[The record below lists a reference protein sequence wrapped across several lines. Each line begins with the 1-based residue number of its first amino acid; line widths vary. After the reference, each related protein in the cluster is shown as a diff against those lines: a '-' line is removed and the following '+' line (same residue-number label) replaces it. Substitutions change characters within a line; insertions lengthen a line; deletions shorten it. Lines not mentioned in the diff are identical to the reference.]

1 MGSTQPTRVTL
12 FRDVDETLAWLR
24 RVAPQAVL
32 RTDSRQ
38 VLSGDVFIA
47 WPGLAQDGRRHVPAA
62 LAAGAAACL
71 VEADGIEA
79 FDFGADAR
87 IDRDDRHVLPAHRG
101 HVVDA
106 SGAGQ
111 ALLQGL
117 GDIALDGFGVGA
129 RIGGGHRDQGVFHL
143 RVLADGQFVEGLQA
157 EQHDQQTDHRGQH
170 WATDKGIG
178 KSHEKRSLARA
189 PNQLAAGWLLA
200 FSLRD

>member
-71 VEADGIEA
+71 VEADGIETDHVA
-79 FDFGADAR
+79 GASAND
-87 IDRDDRHVLPAHRG
+87 
-101 HVVDA
+101 
-106 SGAGQ
+106 SGAS
-111 ALLQGL
+111 
-117 GDIALDGFGVGA
+117 
-129 RIGGGHRDQGVFHL
+129 R
-143 RVLADGQFVEGLQA
+143 ADEGEHHA
-157 EQHDQQTDHRGQH
+157 
-170 WATDKGIG
+170 
-178 KSHEKRSLARA
+178 
-189 PNQLAAGWLLA
+189 
-200 FSLRD
+200 